1 MSEPVV
7 ELEAPDISD
16 WVGNTGVPYVTTLD
30 SGVPGPD
37 AMINAVIHGNV
48 RSSACFRFVRRS
60 SSVPAPA
67 PAAPAPAPV
76 PAPTLASDA

>member
-48 RSSACFRFVRRS
+48 RSSACFRSALLRLRLRLSLTFDASRRRS
-60 SSVPAPA
+60 
-67 PAAPAPAPV
+67 AAR
-76 PAPTLASDA
+76 SRSI

>member
-48 RSSACFRFVRRS
+48 RSSACFR
-60 SSVPAPA
+60 SVLLH
-67 PAAPAPAPV
+67 AAPAPAEPHV
-76 PAPTLASDA
+76 

>member
-48 RSSACFRFVRRS
+48 RSSACFRSALLRLRLRLSLTFGASRRRS
-60 SSVPAPA
+60 
-67 PAAPAPAPV
+67 AAR
-76 PAPTLASDA
+76 SRSI

>member
-7 ELEAPDISD
+7 ELEAPDISE

-48 RSSACFRFVRRS
+48 RSSRHLPLR
-60 SSVPAPA
+60 
-67 PAAPAPAPV
+67 AAPAPAPAE
-76 PAPTLASDA
+76 PHF